1 MKNTK
6 KTNQKTEELIKKID
20 STITDLVYEKS
31 SIIKAYN
38 YYHGKRDADQFRHL
52 EENYGIGTPT
62 SVEFVPLVRK
72 HIDVLVG
79 EYISTP
85 ITPKIS
91 CKDSST
97 LENILKEKE
106 KTITNDIVIELRKY
120 LQSVLSGTPDKD
132 FHKSLESKISFLNKE
147 YLSDY
152 EIAGQN
158 IIDYLMQ
165 ARNIDFHN
173 KRKLLLIDLLVAGIC
188 YFRIAPTPSKT
199 NISFRVLNPIN
210 TFIDRDYESPYLK
223 DSSRAVIREFL
234 TKQQILARYGEY
246 INKEDLEELE
256 SLEEFSYDEAGT
268 VYLRA
273 IDSVSNNM
281 SDGILGGFEVSQQ
294 NSNEGWSSKYY
305 KTIPVYDV
313 EFLETEKENNKFI
326 TKRYSGVRVGHS
338 IYINVGEDTKAIRS
352 LDDPSTCKLSINGIF
367 SSDRNGDPFSLTL
380 ATASLQD
387 KFDILNFFRDNIIA
401 ESGSIGDWIDM
412 AHLPTFLGST
422 MAERLLKWKAYKKS
436 GMALYDSSQEGQAI
450 NTSFNGFD
458 DTIKLQ
464 TIQAIELAIQRVEET
479 CSTITG
485 VFRERLGGVEQKDAV
500 TNVQVGVKQ
509 SSYITK
515 QYYQLMDLMTR
526 EALLDSL
533 DLFKIVFK
541 KGITGSIVLGD
552 KLNKIFT
559 AFPQYYTHTDFDIHI
574 SDSSEVI
581 KEQELIRQFAFE
593 LTKSGQIDAGTIV
606 EVMTS
611 NSLTKMKT
619 SVQESLSKIKEENN
633 QVNQLGG
640 QVDQLNQQ
648 LQQATAEMNKMSK
661 ELEKLNQ
668 EKLKLE
674 REKLTTQN
682 ELEWFKAKSEDSFR
696 EDKLKLDQKRIELEG
711 LQLLDNNLKN
721 DEIKNS

>member
-1 MKNTK
+1 
-6 KTNQKTEELIKKID
+6 
-20 STITDLVYEKS
+20 
-31 SIIKAYN
+31 
-38 YYHGKRDADQFRHL
+38 
-52 EENYGIGTPT
+52 
-62 SVEFVPLVRK
+62 
-72 HIDVLVG
+72 
-79 EYISTP
+79 
-85 ITPKIS
+85 
-91 CKDSST
+91 
-97 LENILKEKE
+97 
-106 KTITNDIVIELRKY
+106 
-120 LQSVLSGTPDKD
+120 
-132 FHKSLESKISFLNKE
+132 
-147 YLSDY
+147 
-152 EIAGQN
+152 
-158 IIDYLMQ
+158 
-165 ARNIDFHN
+165 
-173 KRKLLLIDLLVAGIC
+173 
-188 YFRIAPTPSKT
+188 
-199 NISFRVLNPIN
+199 
-210 TFIDRDYESPYLK
+210 
-223 DSSRAVIREFL
+223 
-234 TKQQILARYGEY
+234 
-246 INKEDLEELE
+246 
-256 SLEEFSYDEAGT
+256 
-268 VYLRA
+268 
-273 IDSVSNNM
+273 
-281 SDGILGGFEVSQQ
+281 
-294 NSNEGWSSKYY
+294 
-305 KTIPVYDV
+305 
-313 EFLETEKENNKFI
+313 
-326 TKRYSGVRVGHS
+326 
-338 IYINVGEDTKAIRS
+338 
-352 LDDPSTCKLSINGIF
+352 
-367 SSDRNGDPFSLTL
+367 
-380 ATASLQD
+380 
-387 KFDILNFFRDNIIA
+387 
-401 ESGSIGDWIDM
+401 
-412 AHLPTFLGST
+412 
-422 MAERLLKWKAYKKS
+422 
-436 GMALYDSSQEGQAI
+436 MALYDSSQEGQAI

-552 KLNKIFT
+552 RLNKIFT
-559 AFPQYYTHTDFDIHI
+559 ALPQYYTHTDFDIHI

-682 ELEWFKAKSEDSFR
+682 ELE
-696 EDKLKLDQKRIELEG
+696 
-711 LQLLDNNLKN
+711 
-721 DEIKNS
+721 

>member
-294 NSNEGWSSKYY
+294 NSNEG
-305 KTIPVYDV
+305 
-313 EFLETEKENNKFI
+313 
-326 TKRYSGVRVGHS
+326 
-338 IYINVGEDTKAIRS
+338 
-352 LDDPSTCKLSINGIF
+352 
-367 SSDRNGDPFSLTL
+367 
-380 ATASLQD
+380 
-387 KFDILNFFRDNIIA
+387 
-401 ESGSIGDWIDM
+401 
-412 AHLPTFLGST
+412 
-422 MAERLLKWKAYKKS
+422 
-436 GMALYDSSQEGQAI
+436 
-450 NTSFNGFD
+450 
-458 DTIKLQ
+458 
-464 TIQAIELAIQRVEET
+464 
-479 CSTITG
+479 
-485 VFRERLGGVEQKDAV
+485 
-500 TNVQVGVKQ
+500 
-509 SSYITK
+509 
-515 QYYQLMDLMTR
+515 
-526 EALLDSL
+526 
-533 DLFKIVFK
+533 
-541 KGITGSIVLGD
+541 
-552 KLNKIFT
+552 
-559 AFPQYYTHTDFDIHI
+559 
-574 SDSSEVI
+574 
-581 KEQELIRQFAFE
+581 
-593 LTKSGQIDAGTIV
+593 
-606 EVMTS
+606 
-611 NSLTKMKT
+611 
-619 SVQESLSKIKEENN
+619 
-633 QVNQLGG
+633 
-640 QVDQLNQQ
+640 
-648 LQQATAEMNKMSK
+648 
-661 ELEKLNQ
+661 
-668 EKLKLE
+668 
-674 REKLTTQN
+674 
-682 ELEWFKAKSEDSFR
+682 
-696 EDKLKLDQKRIELEG
+696 
-711 LQLLDNNLKN
+711 
-721 DEIKNS
+721 